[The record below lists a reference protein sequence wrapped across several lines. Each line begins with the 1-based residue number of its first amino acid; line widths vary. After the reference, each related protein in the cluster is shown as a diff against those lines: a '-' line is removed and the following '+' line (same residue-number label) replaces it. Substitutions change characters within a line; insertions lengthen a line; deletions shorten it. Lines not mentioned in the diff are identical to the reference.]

1 MNFIFLFQRLR
12 WVYLPAS
19 LLSVILQRAP
29 LVRLLATAESTLGG
43 GIGALLRSAFTVA
56 AVGGYHALAGAT
68 QLSTSPATP
77 ASATVGQSFS
87 LAFAL
92 TGAPSAARSYE
103 IRGTLPP
110 GLSVPGMA
118 GDLLNASTG
127 TITGTPTTAGSYSLS
142 IRAWSSTNKR
152 GDGGNPTFTVQ
163 INVQGGAVAPP
174 TFSTHPASASVNVGA
189 NVNFTAA
196 ATGGTITYQ
205 WRKDGAAL
213 SGATAATLGLT
224 NVSVASAGSYDVV
237 ATNAGGSTTSNAAT
251 LTVSQPA
258 VAPTI
263 TTQPLDATATVG
275 GTVSFS
281 AAASGTAPITYQW
294 TKDGAA
300 VAGATAATLT
310 LNAVTLASAGSYQL
324 TATNAAGSA
333 QSAVVTLTVTEP
345 VVAPSITT
353 QPVNATATVGGTVS
367 FSAAASGTAPIT
379 YQWTKDGAPIAGAT
393 STTLTLNAV
402 TLTSA
407 GSYRLSATNA
417 AGTAQSNPASL
428 TVTEA
433 TVAPSFST
441 QPTNATATVGGSVT
455 FSAAA
460 NGTAP
465 ITYQWTKDGAPIAGA
480 TSTTL
485 TLNAVTLAS
494 AGSYRLSATN
504 AAGTAQSNPAVLS
517 LNEAVVVPQFTVQ
530 PASIAA
536 MVGGTVSFSAM
547 VSGSGPLTYQWLKDG
562 APLTGATSPTLTLPI
577 VTEASVGSYRLVA
590 TNPAGSVQSSAA
602 TLTLSTVQATP
613 TVSVVPMS
621 QTVQPNAMVT
631 LTAVVAGT
639 GPLTYQWTRN
649 GFAIPGATASVLVM
663 NGVDETAGGAYRV
676 IVHNDLGSVHSH
688 LAHVIVT
695 PAVGPTI
702 LVQPLGQSVVQGASV
717 TLSVEATGPG
727 PLTYQWHRSGVSLPG
742 ANAAQLV
749 LTGVQLSDAGDYTVT
764 VSNSS
769 GSVVSA
775 GATLAVTQGV
785 ASAITNVS
793 VVTNLAAEQ
802 LLVVG
807 FSVSGG
813 DKSFLLRAVGPG
825 LDAFGVPQTMPDP
838 EIVLYQGGTRLEWN
852 DNWGGDRSM
861 VELSA
866 SVGAFGLA
874 ANSLDAALVSSV
886 GGGRTAQ
893 IHGRIGGRVLVE
905 VYDAGRG
912 MTQRLTNISARNRVG
927 SGGDVLIAGFTIS
940 GRAAKTVLIR
950 AIGPSLGQ
958 FGVPAVLDDPKLEVY
973 SGSTRLAENDSW
985 SPSLAPVFARVGAFG
1000 LAEGSRDAATVL
1012 SLPPGGYTVQVSG
1025 VAGAVGEALIEVFEV
1040 QP

>member
-1 MNFIFLFQRLR
+1 M
-12 WVYLPAS
+12 
-19 LLSVILQRAP
+19 
-29 LVRLLATAESTLGG
+29 
-43 GIGALLRSAFTVA
+43 
-56 AVGGYHALAGAT
+56 
-68 QLSTSPATP
+68 
-77 ASATVGQSFS
+77 
-87 LAFAL
+87 
-92 TGAPSAARSYE
+92 
-103 IRGTLPP
+103 
-110 GLSVPGMA
+110 
-118 GDLLNASTG
+118 
-127 TITGTPTTAGSYSLS
+127 
-142 IRAWSSTNKR
+142 
-152 GDGGNPTFTVQ
+152 
-163 INVQGGAVAPP
+163 
-174 TFSTHPASASVNVGA
+174 
-189 NVNFTAA
+189 
-196 ATGGTITYQ
+196 
-205 WRKDGAAL
+205 
-213 SGATAATLGLT
+213 
-224 NVSVASAGSYDVV
+224 
-237 ATNAGGSTTSNAAT
+237 
-251 LTVSQPA
+251 
-258 VAPTI
+258 
-263 TTQPLDATATVG
+263 
-275 GTVSFS
+275 
-281 AAASGTAPITYQW
+281 
-294 TKDGAA
+294 
-300 VAGATAATLT
+300 
-310 LNAVTLASAGSYQL
+310 
-324 TATNAAGSA
+324 
-333 QSAVVTLTVTEP
+333 TEP
-345 VVAPSITT
+345 TVAPSITT

-417 AGTAQSNPASL
+417 AGTAQSNLASL

-433 TVAPSFST
+433 TVAPSFTT

-517 LNEAVVVPQFTVQ
+517 VNEAVVVPQFTVQ

>member
-1 MNFIFLFQRLR
+1 
-12 WVYLPAS
+12 
-19 LLSVILQRAP
+19 
-29 LVRLLATAESTLGG
+29 
-43 GIGALLRSAFTVA
+43 
-56 AVGGYHALAGAT
+56 
-68 QLSTSPATP
+68 
-77 ASATVGQSFS
+77 
-87 LAFAL
+87 
-92 TGAPSAARSYE
+92 
-103 IRGTLPP
+103 
-110 GLSVPGMA
+110 
-118 GDLLNASTG
+118 
-127 TITGTPTTAGSYSLS
+127 
-142 IRAWSSTNKR
+142 
-152 GDGGNPTFTVQ
+152 
-163 INVQGGAVAPP
+163 
-174 TFSTHPASASVNVGA
+174 
-189 NVNFTAA
+189 
-196 ATGGTITYQ
+196 
-205 WRKDGAAL
+205 
-213 SGATAATLGLT
+213 
-224 NVSVASAGSYDVV
+224 VV
-237 ATNAGGSTTSNAAT
+237 T
-251 LTVSQPA
+251 LTVTEPA
-258 VAPTI
+258 VAPSI
-263 TTQPLDATATVG
+263 TTQPVNATATVG
-275 GTVSFS
+275 GTVTFS

-300 VAGATAATLT
+300 VPGATATTLT

-324 TATNAAGSA
+324 TATNAAGSV
-333 QSAVVTLTVTEP
+333 QSAVATLTVTEP
-345 VVAPSITT
+345 AVAPSITT
-353 QPVNATATVGGTVS
+353 QPVNATATVGGTVTFS
-367 FSAAASGTAPIT
+367 AAASGTAPITYQWTKDGAPITGATSTTLTLNAVTLASAGSYRLSATNTAGTAQSNPASLTVNEAVVAPSITTQPVNATAMVGGTVTFSAAASGTAPIT

-402 TLTSA
+402 TLASA

-433 TVAPSFST
+433 TVAPSFTT
-441 QPTNATATVGGSVT
+441 QPANATATVGGTVT

-504 AAGTAQSNPAVLS
+504 AAGTAQSNPAS
-517 LNEAVVVPQFTVQ
+517 LTVTEATLAPSFTTQ
-530 PASIAA
+530 PANATA
-536 MVGGTVSFSAM
+536 TVGGTVTFSAAANGTAPITYQWTKDGAPIAGATSSTLTLNAVTLASAGSYRLSATNAAGTAQSNPASLTVTEAVVAPQFTSQPVSVTVAVGGAASFSAL
-547 VSGSGPLTYQWLKDG
+547 VSGSGPLTYQWFKDG
-562 APLTGATSPTLTLPI
+562 SVLPGATSSTLTLPV
-577 VTEASVGSYRLVA
+577 VTEASAGSYRLVA
-590 TNPAGSVQSSAA
+590 TNPAGSAQSSAA
-602 TLTLSTVQATP
+602 SLTLSTGQAAP
-613 TVSVVPMS
+613 SVSVVPMS
-621 QTVQPNAMVT
+621 QTAQPNDTVT
-631 LTAVVAGT
+631 LTAVATGT
-639 GPLTYQWTRN
+639 GPLSYQWTRN
-649 GFAIPGATASVLVM
+649 GSAIPGATGSVLVM
-663 NGVDETAGGAYRV
+663 TGVDETAGGAYRV
-676 IVHNDLGSVHSH
+676 IVHNDLGSIHSH
-688 LAHVIVT
+688 VAHVQVT
-695 PAVGPTI
+695 PAVGPSI

-717 TLSVEATGPG
+717 TLAVEATGPG
-727 PLTYQWHRSGVSLPG
+727 SLSYQWHKGGLALPG
-742 ANAAQLV
+742 ANAAQLA

-775 GATLAVTQGV
+775 VATLAVTQGV

-807 FSVSGG
+807 FNVSGG

-838 EIVLYQGGTRLEWN
+838 EIVLYQGGTRLDWN
-852 DNWGGDRSM
+852 DNWGGERSM

-874 ANSLDAALVSSV
+874 PNSLDAALVSSV

-927 SGGDVLIAGFTIS
+927 SGADVLIAGFTIS

-973 SGSTRLAENDSW
+973 AGSTRLAENDSW
-985 SPSLAPVFARVGAFG
+985 SPSLSPLFARVGAFG
-1000 LAEGSRDAATVL
+1000 LPEGSRDAATVL